1 MDQSKPEDLGAIAE
15 IDLLLSCLNIQKED
29 IGIGEKFIN
38 PRIISTGL
46 PDIQLP
52 IKKTRNC

>member
-29 IGIGEKFIN
+29 IGIGENSLI
-38 PRIISTGL
+38 L
-46 PDIQLP
+46 E
-52 IKKTRNC
+52 